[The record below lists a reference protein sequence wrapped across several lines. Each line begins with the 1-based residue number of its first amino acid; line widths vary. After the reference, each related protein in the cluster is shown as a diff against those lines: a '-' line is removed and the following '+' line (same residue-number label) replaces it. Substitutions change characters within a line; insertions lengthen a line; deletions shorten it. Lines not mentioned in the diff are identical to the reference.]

1 MEILKEVTVWD
12 DETLNKNNGIY
23 WVNQAGNLVAFQPPG
38 GTKKTFTNPLKQF
51 SKSRRKFI
59 KITEPV

>member
-23 WVNQAGNLVAFQPPG
+23 WVNQARQSRSLPA
-38 GTKKTFTNPLKQF
+38 
-51 SKSRRKFI
+51 SRRD
-59 KITEPV
+59 